1 MGYFE
6 NVPLLKKYFQIS
18 GKKIDFTRL
27 PILKKHTY
35 LGEYSLIQHK
45 NKPYIRRID
54 DLYSIFCRSFT
65 IILKDSN
72 IKIKIFRDRNQSL
85 LVPRFF
91 HDRRQTNF
99 LKDLIFIGEKTNIA
113 LQFSKFK
120 ALRKK

>member
-45 NKPYIRRID
+45 NKSYIRRID
-54 DLYSIFCRSFT
+54 DLYSIF
-65 IILKDSN
+65 
-72 IKIKIFRDRNQSL
+72 
-85 LVPRFF
+85 
-91 HDRRQTNF
+91 
-99 LKDLIFIGEKTNIA
+99 
-113 LQFSKFK
+113 
-120 ALRKK
+120 